1 MSAYHHNC
9 EMKALTSQQFNEA
22 IGQFKDVLFDNLQ
35 CMIRFKAVAASVK
48 QVNEEN
54 YLFGC
59 IAVEDEVRLEFTIS
73 YDEFYQV
80 PVFCFRIYVNDRLNF
95 DVVELDTSLKELS
108 HLAMNKIVDISIID
122 HHLLHQPWFQIH
134 PCEISQSL
142 HTHMSSQDSTTK
154 DCNYNPFV
162 TYLTCWFGLYGLPA
176 IFPQFSIRPV
186 VYS

>member
-1 MSAYHHNC
+1 
-9 EMKALTSQQFNEA
+9 MKALTSQQFNEA

-108 HLAMNKIVDISIID
+108 HLAMNK
-122 HHLLHQPWFQIH
+122 
-134 PCEISQSL
+134 
-142 HTHMSSQDSTTK
+142 
-154 DCNYNPFV
+154 
-162 TYLTCWFGLYGLPA
+162 
-176 IFPQFSIRPV
+176 
-186 VYS
+186 

>member
-122 HHLLHQPWFQIH
+122 HLGFKFILVRHRRVYTRICQVRIQQQKTATTTP
-134 PCEISQSL
+134 SS
-142 HTHMSSQDSTTK
+142 HT
-154 DCNYNPFV
+154 
-162 TYLTCWFGLYGLPA
+162 
-176 IFPQFSIRPV
+176 
-186 VYS
+186 